1 MRPQAARTSASHLWV
16 IPLLLGCDATPSF
29 RDETCYVF
37 GSYAVV
43 LGPARVAHADYEGAI
58 E

>member
-1 MRPQAARTSASHLWV
+1 
-16 IPLLLGCDATPSF
+16 LLLGCDATHRF

-43 LGPARVAHADYEGAI
+43 LGHVRVAHADYDGAI